1 LRKAFAVIAIIM
13 LITCILSGCQL
24 KDEKKEDNNISNF
37 IAVSSSKDIAG
48 VETGEYAKR
57 VDKLIKKYAKDAP
70 KIEKHPFMTEFE
82 KADALNKVDM
92 ALGLADDMAMSCVFD
107 LESDTTFKIA
117 AEVVKTYPH
126 PLLLNN
132 FGAMLAEK
140 SPEDSLFFFL
150 QALDQDPDNPVILVN
165 AAYLYIEMDNFTEA
179 ENCAKNALLA
189 APDYGPAYQIL
200 TTIHLKNEDYI
211 LAAETMVKS
220 AKHFFNDIT
229 IHHFDSF
236 LEAVAELDPEVDEYP
251 LQEEFIKELYMIA
264 KENVD
269 TNFVR
274 EGLDTPEAQLTLKPF
289 PKINELELESMQQEL
304 FDMQSEIL
312 MEHDSVRREY
322 YNYQYAVEDYLNEP
336 SSAGND
342 IYPFKKN
349 LRQIYAFKVLQSYYN
364 FKLKKCALESEKK
377 IMKFNEEASEREF
390 KIMDELNE
398 RQASAQDSF
407 DYNVLT
413 PMRPEDLFEI
423 ERKAMEEYK
432 LALEEIKKVYNS
444 YTPEVISLSRE
455 QYNETKQILEE
466 FWLRSGGIIKYITEE
481 DILKQF
487 DYERTMTVY
496 EYIEYPIGNLLL
508 WAGNLV
514 GAETVMFYTDEII
527 SILNSLGMIAEDY
540 ENIMSQNEA
549 KEKGDDMIPD
559 IEKQAI
565 THFEEEGDL
574 PDVGFEGDIFGFGAS
589 LQTDGERLKVG
600 LETPVSSSEIS
611 KNLLYDK
618 PSKGAYFE
626 SYTAVGAK
634 AQGSTDWFTDFKN
647 VKKAIGKGQ
656 KIMGDIGFGFSNNV
670 SQGNYVSVNK
680 EGKIVD
686 RGIIYIRE
694 SGGSIGKFGKS
705 ERVVVRKSTMT
716 GLAIKE
722 KSTKYKFGIGSF
734 TVGR

>member
-1 LRKAFAVIAIIM
+1 
-13 LITCILSGCQL
+13 
-24 KDEKKEDNNISNF
+24 
-37 IAVSSSKDIAG
+37 
-48 VETGEYAKR
+48 
-57 VDKLIKKYAKDAP
+57 
-70 KIEKHPFMTEFE
+70 
-82 KADALNKVDM
+82 
-92 ALGLADDMAMSCVFD
+92 
-107 LESDTTFKIA
+107 
-117 AEVVKTYPH
+117 
-126 PLLLNN
+126 
-132 FGAMLAEK
+132 
-140 SPEDSLFFFL
+140 
-150 QALDQDPDNPVILVN
+150 
-165 AAYLYIEMDNFTEA
+165 
-179 ENCAKNALLA
+179 
-189 APDYGPAYQIL
+189 
-200 TTIHLKNEDYI
+200 
-211 LAAETMVKS
+211 
-220 AKHFFNDIT
+220 
-229 IHHFDSF
+229 
-236 LEAVAELDPEVDEYP
+236 
-251 LQEEFIKELYMIA
+251 
-264 KENVD
+264 
-269 TNFVR
+269 
-274 EGLDTPEAQLTLKPF
+274 
-289 PKINELELESMQQEL
+289 
-304 FDMQSEIL
+304 
-312 MEHDSVRREY
+312 
-322 YNYQYAVEDYLNEP
+322 
-336 SSAGND
+336 
-342 IYPFKKN
+342 
-349 LRQIYAFKVLQSYYN
+349 
-364 FKLKKCALESEKK
+364 
-377 IMKFNEEASEREF
+377 MKFNEEASEREF

-574 PDVGFEGDIFGFGAS
+574 PDVGFEGDIFGFGVS